1 MLIFVNIDEGAIE
14 SIGAL
19 SSMVHM
25 KAYSCDSY
33 MVGLGLTNFFIDLR
47 VGGIWW
53 IDTILHTYWI
63 FYKTAVTLK

>member
-1 MLIFVNIDEGAIE
+1 VSSIPVDIDEGAIE

-33 MVGLGLTNFFIDLR
+33 RVGLGLTNFLIDLR
-47 VGGIWW
+47 LGG
-53 IDTILHTYWI
+53 L
-63 FYKTAVTLK
+63 

>member
-1 MLIFVNIDEGAIE
+1 MSSIPVDIDEGAIE

-33 MVGLGLTNFFIDLR
+33 RVGLGLTNLFIDLR
-47 VGGIWW
+47 VGG
-53 IDTILHTYWI
+53 L
-63 FYKTAVTLK
+63 